1 MSGERDLEHFS
12 ESVDDMFARLGLP
25 DPVVMA
31 GISSEWDDLAG
42 APWAG
47 RSRPLYIRGKT
58 LVVEASSP
66 SMVAFLRYGETSLLD
81 RLEERFGQDVVQK
94 VDIRLPG
101 RS

>member
-12 ESVDDMFARLGLP
+12 DSVDDMFARLGLP
-25 DPVVMA
+25 DPIVMA

-66 SMVAFLRYGETSLLD
+66 SMVAFLRYGENSLLD
-81 RLEERFGQDVVQK
+81 RLEERFGQGVVQK

>member
-1 MSGERDLEHFS
+1 MTGERDLEHFS

-81 RLEERFGQDVVQK
+81 RLEERFGQGVVQK